1 MSKCRGGSRSQ
12 ILRVRMK
19 LFILK
24 NIEQL
29 KKCEASILPLV
40 DTSINVNNQHIF
52 MISWNIIDF
61 YLIKF
66 KGRG

>member
-1 MSKCRGGSRSQ
+1 MESNSEGQDKTTE
-12 ILRVRMK
+12 
-19 LFILK
+19 FILK
-24 NIEQL
+24 NIEEL

-52 MISWNIIDF
+52 LISWNIIDF